1 MLEIKNLSKSFH
13 ENKVLD
19 HINLKIEKGDVVGII
34 SPSGTGKSTLLRCI
48 NQLEIPEEGEAVF
61 GGKTVDLS
69 KKHKDSLEF
78 RKITGMVFQRFYL
91 FEKKT
96 ALENVREGL
105 MVVQKKSKADAKA
118 IALKELERVGM
129 ASWENHYPK
138 HLSGGQQ
145 QRVAIAR
152 ALVNNPKVLLL
163 DEPLG
168 ALDLKLRKDMQKEL
182 KAIQKR
188 LGITFIYVTHD
199 QEEALSMSDTV
210 VVMDKGKIQQIGT
223 PEDIYNEPVNAF
235 VADFIGESNIVD
247 AVMVRDYVVRFG
259 GVTFDCLDSGF
270 APNEFVEA
278 VVRPEDIRLCDPGHK
293 AALTGTI
300 TDVVFKGVFF
310 EIFVDVGG
318 FIWMVQTTHYHAAGN
333 TVGMYIEPDAI
344 HIMKRSEY
352 SGEFG
357 DYSTFSDEMDH
368 ISDADYNWEEES
380 DEQSGS

>member
-1 MLEIKNLSKSFH
+1 M
-13 ENKVLD
+13 
-19 HINLKIEKGDVVGII
+19 
-34 SPSGTGKSTLLRCI
+34 
-48 NQLEIPEEGEAVF
+48 
-61 GGKTVDLS
+61 
-69 KKHKDSLEF
+69 
-78 RKITGMVFQRFYL
+78 
-91 FEKKT
+91 
-96 ALENVREGL
+96 
-105 MVVQKKSKADAKA
+105 
-118 IALKELERVGM
+118 
-129 ASWENHYPK
+129 
-138 HLSGGQQ
+138 
-145 QRVAIAR
+145 AIAR
-152 ALVNNPKVLLL
+152 ALANHPHVLLL

-278 VVRPEDIRLCDPGHK
+278 VVRPEDIQLCDPEHK

-380 DEQSGS
+380 NEQSGS